1 MFEWVNRYFSY
12 TILENKPSQIA
23 AFLAFVL
30 VAILFK
36 GILAPLILR
45 LISKIFIRK
54 IKNDK
59 NVLSSFI
66 LFTQK
71 SIKRFLVFLFFY
83 IALQQLNFPQS
94 WNLAPRNEFG
104 LHFLLNKSYQ
114 VFLIV
119 LFTLFVLRVINFWGL
134 YFQEKARL
142 TESRMDDHLTPYLK
156 EVSKVLAVLVIFI
169 FTLSNILNFNVNAI
183 ITGLGIGGLAVAL
196 AGKET
201 LENLFA
207 SFTIFLDKPFITGD
221 LVKVDNIVGRVEKVG
236 FRTTRIRTVERSV
249 ITLPNKTMVDKPVDN
264 LTNRVTWR
272 AMFQLDLTYQTPMP
286 ILKAIRDE
294 IYDYLHQHTRTDENS
309 QVFFSEF
316 GSHALK
322 IQIYYFVITNDFF
335 DFMRVKDEVN
345 FKIHEIVTR
354 NGAEFAFPTQTVF
367 VKNDVQKKPEST

>member
-1 MFEWVNRYFSY
+1 MFEWVNHYFEG

-30 VAILFK
+30 VAVLFK

-54 IKNDK
+54 IESDK
-59 NVLSSFI
+59 NVLTNFI

-83 IALQQLNFPQS
+83 IAFQQLRFPKS
-94 WNLAPRNEFG
+94 WNLAPSNEFG
-104 LHFLLNKSYQ
+104 LHFLLDKSYQ
-114 VFLIV
+114 IFLVV

-134 YFQEKARL
+134 YFLQKAGQ
-142 TESRMDDHLTPYLK
+142 TESRMDDHIIPYLK
-156 EVSKVLAVLVIFI
+156 EIAKVMVVLVILVFTLSKVLNL
-169 FTLSNILNFNVNAI
+169 NVNAI

-221 LVKVDNIVGRVEKVG
+221 LVKVDNIIGRVEKVG

-264 LTNRVTWR
+264 LTNRATWR
-272 AMFQLDLTYQTPMP
+272 AFFEIELTYQTPMSV
-286 ILKAIRDE
+286 LKTIKEE

-309 QVFFSEF
+309 QVFFSDF
-316 GSHALK
+316 GQHSLK
-322 IQIYYFVITNDFF
+322 MQIYYYVITNDFF
-335 DFMRVKDEVN
+335 DFMRVKDEIN

-354 NGAEFAFPTQTVF
+354 NGAEFAFPTRTIF
-367 VKNDVQKKPEST
+367 VKNEEKSLPNS

>member
-1 MFEWVNRYFSY
+1 MFEWVNHYFEG

-30 VAILFK
+30 VAVLFK

-54 IKNDK
+54 IESDK
-59 NVLSSFI
+59 NVLTNFI

-83 IALQQLNFPQS
+83 IAFQQLRFPKS
-94 WNLAPRNEFG
+94 WNLAPSNEFG
-104 LHFLLNKSYQ
+104 LHFLLDKSYQ
-114 VFLIV
+114 IFLVV

-134 YFQEKARL
+134 YFLQKAGQ
-142 TESRMDDHLTPYLK
+142 TESRMDDHIIPYLK
-156 EVSKVLAVLVIFI
+156 EIAKVMVVLVILVFTLSKVLNL
-169 FTLSNILNFNVNAI
+169 NVNAI

-221 LVKVDNIVGRVEKVG
+221 LVKVDNIIGRVEKVG

-272 AMFQLDLTYQTPMP
+272 AFFEIELTYQTPMSV
-286 ILKAIRDE
+286 LKTIKEE

-309 QVFFSEF
+309 QVFFSDF
-316 GSHALK
+316 GPHSLK
-322 IQIYYFVITNDFF
+322 MQIYYFVVTNDFF
-335 DFMRVKDEVN
+335 DFMRVKEEIN

-354 NGAEFAFPTQTVF
+354 NGAEFAFPTRTIF
-367 VKNDVQKKPEST
+367 VKNEEKSLPNS